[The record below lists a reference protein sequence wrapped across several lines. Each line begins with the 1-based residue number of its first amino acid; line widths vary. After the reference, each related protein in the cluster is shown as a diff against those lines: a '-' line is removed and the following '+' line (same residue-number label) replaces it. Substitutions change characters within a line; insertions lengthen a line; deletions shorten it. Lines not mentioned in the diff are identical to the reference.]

1 MSADEQAEVPSHID
15 VRAGTDLFLV
25 LGDGEKL
32 KAAREQALLTPIA
45 GAEALTSAE

>member
-1 MSADEQAEVPSHID
+1 MSADEQTEVPSHID
-15 VRAGTDLFLV
+15 VRAGTDLV